1 MSALRASRRT
11 ADVLLVLA
19 LLVAATSVGLLAL
32 GRDSYLGYTSDPEI
46 TRALWW
52 VVVLPGSGLFLA
64 LGTWSV
70 VRLVR
75 SSLAAWVLTLLGGAC
90 VALCLAGPVVGLMT
104 A

>member
-1 MSALRASRRT
+1 
-11 ADVLLVLA
+11 
-19 LLVAATSVGLLAL
+19 
-32 GRDSYLGYTSDPEI
+32 
-46 TRALWW
+46 
-52 VVVLPGSGLFLA
+52 VVLPGSGLFLA

-90 VALCLAGPVVGLMT
+90 VALCLAGPVVGLVT

>member
-19 LLVAATSVGLLAL
+19 LLVAATSVGRLAL
-32 GRDSYLGYTSDPEI
+32 GRDPYLGYTSDPEI

-52 VVVLPGSGLFLA
+52 VVLPGSGLFLA

-90 VALCLAGPVVGLMT
+90 VALCLAGPVVGLVT